1 MMKKKVLIFGITGQ
15 DGSYLAKEFLKKN
28 YLVYGVS
35 RFNNLKNLKKIKVAN
50 FVNIFFLKK
59 FSVENINKILN
70 KKFDSIYF
78 FGGQS
83 KVTKSY
89 KEDKE
94 TFESNIIPVKTIL
107 EFIKNNKKIKFFF
120 ASSGEIFGNQN
131 SKKINEDSIK
141 VPLSPYA
148 LAKLTCLELIKSY
161 REMFKLKVGSFIFF
175 NHESNLRDKS
185 YVIVKIIKNLIAI
198 KHKLKKNLVL
208 GNINIKRDWGWA
220 PEYMKIV
227 FNISK
232 RKKYN
237 DYIIATGVTVS
248 LKKII
253 STTCSE
259 LKIKMPKLIS
269 KREFQRKFDIL
280 QNSPSINKLK
290 KETNYYPKI
299 KYDQVIKKIINN
311 EL

>member
-1 MMKKKVLIFGITGQ
+1 MKKKVLIFGITGQ
-15 DGSYLAKEFLKKN
+15 DGTYLAKEFLKKN

-35 RFNNLKNLKKIKVAN
+35 RFNNLKNLKKIKIAN

-59 FSVENINKILN
+59 FSVENINQILN

-89 KEDKE
+89 KEDKK

-107 EFIKNNKKIKFFF
+107 EFIRNNKKIKFFF

-131 SKKINEDSIK
+131 SKIINEDSIK
-141 VPLSPYA
+141 MPLSPYA

-175 NHESNLRDKS
+175 NHESNLRDKN

-198 KHKLKKNLVL
+198 KHKHKNSLVL

-232 RKKYN
+232 KKKYS

-259 LKIKMPKLIS
+259 LKIKIPKLIS

>member
-35 RFNNLKNLKKIKVAN
+35 RFNNLKNLKKIKIAN

-59 FSVENINKILN
+59 FSVKNINKILN

-107 EFIKNNKKIKFFF
+107 EFIKNNRKIKFFF

-148 LAKLTCLELIKSY
+148 LAKLTCLELIRSY

-185 YVIVKIIKNLIAI
+185 YVIVKIIKIESRMEIWDL
-198 KHKLKKNLVL
+198 
-208 GNINIKRDWGWA
+208 
-220 PEYMKIV
+220 M
-227 FNISK
+227 
-232 RKKYN
+232 
-237 DYIIATGVTVS
+237 
-248 LKKII
+248 
-253 STTCSE
+253 
-259 LKIKMPKLIS
+259 
-269 KREFQRKFDIL
+269 
-280 QNSPSINKLK
+280 
-290 KETNYYPKI
+290 
-299 KYDQVIKKIINN
+299 
-311 EL
+311 